1 MVPKNI
7 IIYNKYVTHNGK
19 DGVINI
25 KVICIVIG
33 VAIAS

>member
-7 IIYNKYVTHNGK
+7 IIYNKYVTHIMWYGK

-25 KVICIVIG
+25 KVIG